1 MFGVGA
7 VLEHRRVGAQELGDR
22 DAVDAR
28 RLVRVRLQ
36 APRSEPRAAGTLP
49 LHVPRAGLGPSLLAA
64 VLSVARQLS
73 TTVLTESQI
82 RSSLESAFNANLT
95 STGVDNVQLAN
106 LSYTLDP
113 AEGII
118 TANER
123 GIIETFNPAAERI
136 FGYSAAEV
144 IGQNLKCLMPQPYRS
159 EHDGYM
165 ENYHRTGQARII
177 GIGRVGRAL
186 AAGLKGKGHSVTLGT
201 RDPTMADIHAFAA
214 TVDAGSSATAG
225 SGATAT
231 SGSSSGASGAAF
243 NAVDA
248 FVGGN
253 INLVRAG
260 RILNVPDRDAA
271 ASVDSAAADQ
281 MVQAQMAA
289 FAEYR
294 ARLAAAAAGAPAGAS
309 PGQREVVGR
318 IEQKPQAVPPEAKDR
333 LQLARADEKKP
344 DTPSARAARE
354 DDRVATGRALKE
366 AQERIAE
373 LEKNVA
379 DLRRLLELRNQQ
391 LALLEQKAGVKPAA
405 EPTKP
410 AAEAAKPAAEP
421 AKPAAEAARPA
432 AEPAKPAAE
441 AAKPAAEPTKAI
453 AEPAAPAPE
462 PRPAPVAAPAVQP
475 EKAPEAAK
483 PQAEAPKAQVAPK
496 QEAPKAKPKPK
507 APPPPEPSL
516 LEEFLDPTALAGL
529 AAVVLALAGYAY
541 WKLRRR
547 RQPAREGFAQ
557 AMEARTE
564 PAAAAAPAA
573 TAAVVGAAQ
582 AAVAAQAAATEA
594 EPAAAAE
601 IEEVDP
607 VAEAEVY
614 LAYGRDAQAE
624 RILKDA
630 LANDPDRV
638 AVHVKLLE
646 IYAHR
651 KDAASFTETALKV
664 KELTGGTGAD
674 WEHVAALGRTVEPG
688 NELYGTGE
696 AQPAM
701 EPLAAP
707 AAPSLDLDLSGTGR
721 IPAVSPASTL
731 DFDLGAAPEPASA
744 PEAASAA
751 FSPGGTLIVEEKE
764 ETRAAAAPTIDFDLG
779 LEARPAPESPAGID
793 LDLGQGEA
801 QAAAS
806 TEEKSTPLDFD
817 LDLDLGEPAQQK
829 AAEQRAPLGFD
840 RGDAGGAAA
849 ASPQAE
855 LDAKWQEVATKLDL
869 AKAYEEMGDKEGA
882 RELLHEVLKEGDAA
896 QQARAREMLAALG

>member
-1 MFGVGA
+1 LKGVGIARAA
-7 VLEHRRVGAQELGDR
+7 VVALLFAPLAVWAAGLGRLTVLSGLGEPLRAEVEIISLQPGEEDSLTARIASPETFRQAGIDYSPTAAQVRVAIERRNGRAVVRLSTPEPVNDPFVDLMIELQWAAG
-22 DAVDAR
+22 
-28 RLVRVRLQ
+28 RLVREYTFLLDPPELRKPSPAVAV
-36 APRSEPRAAGTLP
+36 APAPAPAPAAPQPVEAKPLAPVAKPAAQPPAALRAP
-49 LHVPRAGLGPSLLAA
+49 AA
-64 VLSVARQLS
+64 VTRAHEVKKGETLAGIARTHKPEGVSLNQMMVALFR
-73 TTVLTESQI
+73 
-82 RSSLESAFNANLT
+82 ANA
-95 STGVDNVQLAN
+95 
-106 LSYTLDP
+106 
-113 AEGII
+113 
-118 TANER
+118 
-123 GIIETFNPAAERI
+123 
-136 FGYSAAEV
+136 
-144 IGQNLKCLMPQPYRS
+144 
-159 EHDGYM
+159 
-165 ENYHRTGQARII
+165 
-177 GIGRVGRAL
+177 
-186 AAGLKGKGHSVTLGT
+186 
-201 RDPTMADIHAFAA
+201 
-214 TVDAGSSATAG
+214 
-225 SGATAT
+225 
-231 SGSSSGASGAAF
+231 
-243 NAVDA
+243 DA

-333 LQLARADEKKP
+333 LQLARADEKKA

-630 LANDPDRV
+630 LANNPDRV
-638 AVHVKLLE
+638 AVHMKLLE

-651 KDAASFTETALKV
+651 SDAASFAETALKV

-674 WEHVAALGRTVEPG
+674 WEHAAALGRSVEPG

-840 RGDAGGAAA
+840 LGDAGGAAA

>member
-1 MFGVGA
+1 MLKGVGIARAA
-7 VLEHRRVGAQELGDR
+7 VVALLFAPLAVWAAGLGRLTVLSGLGEPLRAEVEIISLQPGEEDSLTARIASPETFRQAGIDYSPTAAQVRVAIERRNGRAVVRLSTPEPVNDPFVDLMIELQWAAG
-22 DAVDAR
+22 
-28 RLVRVRLQ
+28 RLVREYTFLLDPPELRKPSPAVAV
-36 APRSEPRAAGTLP
+36 APAPAPAPAAPQPVEAKPLAPVAKPAAQPPAALRAP
-49 LHVPRAGLGPSLLAA
+49 AA
-64 VLSVARQLS
+64 VTRAHEVKKG
-73 TTVLTESQI
+73 E
-82 RSSLESAFNANLT
+82 
-95 STGVDNVQLAN
+95 
-106 LSYTLDP
+106 TL
-113 AEGII
+113 
-118 TANER
+118 
-123 GIIETFNPAAERI
+123 
-136 FGYSAAEV
+136 
-144 IGQNLKCLMPQPYRS
+144 
-159 EHDGYM
+159 
-165 ENYHRTGQARII
+165 ARIARTHKPE
-177 GIGRVGRAL
+177 GVSLNQMMVALFRA
-186 AAGLKGKGHSVTLGT
+186 
-201 RDPTMADIHAFAA
+201 
-214 TVDAGSSATAG
+214 
-225 SGATAT
+225 
-231 SGSSSGASGAAF
+231 
-243 NAVDA
+243 NADA

-630 LANDPDRV
+630 LANNPDRV
-638 AVHVKLLE
+638 AVHMKLLE

-840 RGDAGGAAA
+840 LGDAGGAAA